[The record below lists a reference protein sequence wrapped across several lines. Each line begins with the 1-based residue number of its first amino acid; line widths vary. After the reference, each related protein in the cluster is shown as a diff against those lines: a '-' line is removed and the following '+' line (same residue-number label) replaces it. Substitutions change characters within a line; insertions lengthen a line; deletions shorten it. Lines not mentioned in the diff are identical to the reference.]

1 MRSFFFA
8 DLIGSRGLEYGFIAT
23 PSPADLR
30 QDPFPLMPAEL
41 DGARKRVDGEPPR
54 RCDEPGAHWAGEEQ
68 TAYFAT
74 ADLHRLSYAYY

>member
-1 MRSFFFA
+1 MTKNLSFA
-8 DLIGSRGLEYGFIAT
+8 DLIGSRWLEYGFIAT

-54 RCDEPGAHWAGEEQ
+54 RGDEPGALWAGEEQ
-68 TAYFAT
+68 TAA
-74 ADLHRLSYAYY
+74 